1 MLIKPIVSIFLLILA
16 SNVFANVN
24 FKHHSIAAN
33 FTITHPLKH
42 ARFSGDEE
50 QLLVIGVT
58 KSGQRTFAVYQPE
71 NLPGQPFNFHL
82 LVQKTIPERFIS
94 IDILASDN
102 RDSLL
107 FLDSQGVTRYNFESG
122 NFERLITA
130 DTIYLQEN
138 AQYLADREF
147 TVDANNDGLQDIVL
161 ADFKAT
167 HYYLQQPS
175 GEFIP
180 MTLPIYA
187 KSEMNR
193 DSIEYKPQ
201 TIYYADISL
210 DGRQDI
216 VLMKDAGLIYFEQTQ
231 QGLFNTIGSH
241 LELPIDV
248 KALEW
253 WEQKEANGEQ
263 LDQANL
269 AYRSMNQ
276 IKDINNDN
284 LPDLLIRFSQSS
296 GVLDRKNNY
305 EVYLG
310 KSSPGGLKYEP
321 KPSSVLAVSGTTVG
335 IKTIDLN
342 GDQLEDVM
350 LNSLDIGVSQII
362 GALLSGS
369 IDQDVKIFKMDE
381 NGHYQE
387 EPEVEREVD
396 LTFSLSSGKSG
407 QPVVKL
413 ADFNGDGLQDLLFS
427 DGEKTLRVYIGET
440 KERMFNSRSK
450 KHKVAV
456 PKDGAYVTTR
466 DVNHDGKDDVL
477 IRYGRQDDEA
487 LANQIVI
494 MFAE

>member
-1 MLIKPIVSIFLLILA
+1 MLIKPIVSFCFLILA
-16 SNVFANVN
+16 SNVLANIN
-24 FKHHSIAAN
+24 FNHHSIATN

-42 ARFSGDEE
+42 ARFVGGDE

-58 KSGQRTFAVYQPE
+58 KSGERTFAVYQPE

-82 LVQKTIPERFIS
+82 LAQKTIPEHFIS
-94 IDILASDN
+94 VDILASDGK
-102 RDSLL
+102 DSLL
-107 FLDSQGVTRYNFESG
+107 FLDSQGVIRYNFESG
-122 NFERLITA
+122 NFERLLTA
-130 DTIYLQEN
+130 NTIYLQET
-138 AQYLADREF
+138 AQYLANREF
-147 TVDANNDGLQDIVL
+147 TVDVNNDGLQDIVL
-161 ADFKAT
+161 PDFKVAQ
-167 HYYLQQPS
+167 YYLQQPS
-175 GEFIP
+175 GEFKQVS
-180 MTLPIYA
+180 LPIYA
-187 KSEMNR
+187 KSEMNSN
-193 DSIEYKPQ
+193 SIEYKPQ
-201 TIYYADISL
+201 TIYYADINL

-216 VLMKDAGLIYFEQTQ
+216 VVMKDAGLIYFEQTA
-231 QGLFNTIGSH
+231 QGSFSTIGSH

-276 IKDINNDN
+276 IKDINNDGV
-284 LPDLLIRFSQSS
+284 PDLLIRFSQSS

-305 EVYLG
+305 EIYLG
-310 KSSPGGLKYEP
+310 KKSSMGLKFEP

-350 LNSLDIGVSQII
+350 LTSLDIGVSQII

-369 IDQDVKIFKMDE
+369 IDQDVKIFKMDK
-381 NGHYQE
+381 NGQYQE

-450 KHKVAV
+450 RHKVKV
-456 PKDGAYVTTR
+456 PKDGEYVTTR
-466 DVNHDGKDDVL
+466 DINRDGKDDVL

-494 MFAE
+494 MFAK